1 MGKVLGIIA
10 EYNPFHN
17 GHLHHLQVSKNM
29 TEAEHTIAIISGN
42 FTQRGDTSIIDKWS
56 KAQIAI
62 ENGVDLV
69 IELPTLYSVSSA
81 ENFADGAVKI
91 LNSLGIV
98 DFISFGSECNDIE
111 ILNDIANI
119 LHYEPKEY
127 KKILSEELKTGIS
140 YPSARQNALQR
151 YLENDAKYFNVL
163 KEPNNILGI
172 EYLKALKKNKSSIIP
187 ITIQREAVD
196 YSSKFV
202 RNNIASSTAIRDIIQ
217 NNRLELY
224 KKVMPVSSYNTVQD
238 KIRDKQIITNLS
250 VFEKEIIYSI
260 RKMSIEEI
268 KNIPDVSEGL
278 ENALKNAANS
288 SNTLSDFINIV
299 QTKRYTRTRIQ
310 RILVYILL
318 GITKQDMEMSK
329 KTLPYVRILG
339 FNNNGKKMLSQICI
353 NNPDLAVIT
362 SVKKFVDENKNKNLK
377 SMLEKDILATDVFT
391 LGYTGESWA
400 NLDFTHN
407 LVLKK

>member
-1 MGKVLGIIA
+1 MEKVLGIIA

-17 GHLHHLQVSKNM
+17 GHLHHLELSKKI
-29 TEAEHTIAIISGN
+29 TGAEYTIAIISGN
-42 FTQRGDTSIIDKWS
+42 FTQRGDTSIIDKWT
-56 KAQIAI
+56 KAKITL

-81 ENFADGAVKI
+81 ENFADGAIKI

-111 ILNDIANI
+111 VLNDIANI
-119 LHYEPKEY
+119 LHYEPKDY
-127 KKILSEELKTGIS
+127 KKILAEELKTGIS
-140 YPSARQNALQR
+140 YPSARQNALQK
-151 YLENDAKYFNVL
+151 YLQNDSKYLHVL
-163 KEPNNILGI
+163 KAPNNILGI
-172 EYLKALKKNKSSIIP
+172 EYLKALKKNKSDIIP

-202 RNNIASSTAIRDIIQ
+202 RNNIASSTALRDIIQ

-224 KKVMPVSSYNTVQD
+224 KKVLPISSYNIVQD
-238 KIRDKQIITNLS
+238 QIRDKQIVTNLAI
-250 VFEKEIIYSI
+250 FEKQIIYNI
-260 RKMSIEEI
+260 RNMSIEEL

-288 SNTLSDFINIV
+288 TNTLSELINIV
-299 QTKRYTRTRIQ
+299 QSKRYTRTRIQ

-318 GITKQDMEMSK
+318 KITKQDMQTSK
-329 KTLPYVRILG
+329 KILPYVRILG
-339 FNNNGKKMLSQICI
+339 FNNIGKGLISEIYK
-353 NNPDLAVIT
+353 NNPNIQVIT

-377 SMLEKDILATDVFT
+377 LMLEKDFFATDIYT
-391 LGYTGESWA
+391 LGYTGSSLA

-407 LVLKK
+407 MVIKK